1 MNSAIFK
8 SLLLST
14 SLLSGSSFAGD
25 RFDDL
30 KKELSSAECSY
41 FEFISITESDIF
53 ESVDSINGSAWMAR
67 DGRYS
72 VNLGT
77 DIYLFNG
84 ELLYTYSAENEQVVI
99 EKVDPKHN
107 ALGAEVS
114 FIIHLDEYYRSKVI
128 QPDREYTLF
137 RLDSAQTSIPDT
149 LQLLLD
155 VQTGRMSRLIYYD
168 ENNDRQQIL
177 ISAQKLYDR
186 CKPDSFSPKWPDGT
200 EIVKLY

>member
-1 MNSAIFK
+1 MNNAIIK

-14 SLLSGSSFAGD
+14 SLLCGSGFAGD

-30 KKELSSAECSY
+30 KKKLSSAKCSH
-41 FEFISITESDIF
+41 FEFVCITESDIF

-77 DIYLFNG
+77 DKYLFDG

-99 EKVDPKHN
+99 EKVDPEHN

-114 FIIHLDEYYRSKVI
+114 FIIHLDEYYRSRVI

-149 LQLLLD
+149 LQLFLD
-155 VQTGRMSRLIYYD
+155 VQTGRISRLIYYD
-168 ENNDRQQIL
+168 ENKDRQQIL

-186 CKPDSFSPKWPDGT
+186 CQPESFNPKWPDGT